1 MGSSNGARAIIR
13 SGTLGIQQLYG
24 ARLGIEPYFGLY
36 SMIASTQITNNEVF
50 TFIPVIV
57 FELLRRRVYLYIEK
71 TIKTVKK

>member
-1 MGSSNGARAIIR
+1 MGSSNGARAIR

-24 ARLGIEPYFGLY
+24 ARLGIESYFGLY

-57 FELLRRRVYLYIEK
+57 FELLSRRVYLYIEK